1 MWNVYRTVIIE
12 YFQKA
17 LDNRI
22 EKLGENSVGVAIIYS
37 NMGVAYYRMERNIKA
52 KEYLTK
58 AYQIF
63 ESKLGADHP
72 NSKVTQ
78 KLLIELTEEE

>member
-1 MWNVYRTVIIE
+1 MLRF
-12 YFQKA
+12 FQA
-17 LDNRI
+17 
-22 EKLGENSVGVAIIYS
+22 
-37 NMGVAYYRMERNIKA
+37 MERNIKA

-78 KLLIELTEEE
+78 KLLLELTEEE